1 VTGAP
6 DAVPVLDIGEPEPP
20 SASTLRGRDFVSF
33 ADLDRAAIER
43 VFARA
48 VELKTEYLATGGHA
62 DPPLRGRTLAM
73 LFEHPSLRT
82 RVTFEAGMTQLG
94 GHGIYLAA
102 GDVGLGQRE
111 TVGDVAHNLERFVEG
126 IMARMTA
133 HDVVEQLAVE
143 AAIPVINALTLR
155 EHPCQALADLLTL
168 RERFGSLNGLVLTFV
183 GDGNNV
189 FHSLA
194 LAGATFGME
203 IRLAHPDGY
212 GPDPRILERATELAA
227 ATGGR
232 IVTGHDPREMVRG
245 ATVVY
250 TDSWTSMGQEAETA
264 VRRYAFATYRVD
276 GALLDVAGPDTLV
289 MHCLP
294 AHRGEE
300 ISDEVMDGLRSLIWA
315 QSENRLH
322 AQKGLLAEIVGP
334 RT

>member
-1 VTGAP
+1 MTSAP
-6 DAVPVLDIGEPEPP
+6 AD
-20 SASTLRGRDFVSF
+20 TLRGRDFVSF
-33 ADLDRAAIER
+33 ADLDRAELER

-48 VELKTEYLATGGHA
+48 LDLKAEYLATGGHA
-62 DPPLRGRTLAM
+62 EPPLRGRTLAM

-94 GHGIYLAA
+94 GHGVYLAA

-168 RERFGSLNGLVLTFV
+168 RERFGRLDGLVVTFV

-194 LAGATFGME
+194 LAGAIFGME
-203 IRLAHPDGY
+203 VRLAHPDGY
-212 GPDPRILERATELAA
+212 GPDPRIVARATDLAA

-232 IVTGHDPREMVRG
+232 IVIGHEPRDMVHG
-245 ATVVY
+245 ATVLY

-264 VRRYAFATYRVD
+264 TRRYAFATYRID
-276 GALLDVAGPDTLV
+276 ARLLAEAGPDAFV

-300 ISDEVMDGLRSLIWA
+300 ISDDVMDGPRSLIWA

-334 RT
+334 RA

>member
-1 VTGAP
+1 VTSS
-6 DAVPVLDIGEPEPP
+6 AVT
-20 SASTLRGRDFVSF
+20 TLRGRDFVSF
-33 ADLDRAAIER
+33 ADLDRAALER
-43 VFARA
+43 VFARSL
-48 VELKTEYLATGGHA
+48 ELKAEYLADGVHA

-73 LFEHPSLRT
+73 LFQHPSLRT

-102 GDVGLGQRE
+102 GDVGLGERE

-126 IMARMTA
+126 IMARITA
-133 HDVVEQLAVE
+133 HDVVERLAAE
-143 AAIPVINALTLR
+143 AAIPVVNALTLR

-168 RERFGSLNGLVLTFV
+168 RERFGSLEGLVLTFV

-203 IRLAHPDGY
+203 VRLAHPEGY
-212 GPDPRILERATELAA
+212 GPDPQLVARATEIASG
-227 ATGGR
+227 TGGR
-232 IVTGHDPREMVRG
+232 IVIGNDPQESVRG
-245 ATVVY
+245 AAVLY

-264 VRRYAFATYRVD
+264 VRRYAFARYRID
-276 GALLDVAGPDTLV
+276 ASLLEVAGPDALV

-300 ISDEVMDGLRSLIWA
+300 ISDEVMDGPRSLIWD

-322 AQKGLLAEIVGP
+322 AQKGLLAEIMGP
-334 RT
+334 A

>member
-1 VTGAP
+1 VDPATRGRGATASAPTG
-6 DAVPVLDIGEPEPP
+6 
-20 SASTLRGRDFVSF
+20 SLRGRDFVSF
-33 ADLDRAAIER
+33 ADLDRAAVEQVFER
-43 VFARA
+43 A
-48 VELKTEYLATGGHA
+48 ELLKAEYLATGSHA
-62 DPPLRGRTLAM
+62 EPPLRGRTLAM
-73 LFEHPSLRT
+73 LFQHPSLRT

-111 TVGDVAHNLERFVEG
+111 AVGDVAHNLERFVEG
-126 IMARMTA
+126 IMARVTD
-133 HDVVEQLAVE
+133 HGVVEQLAVE

-168 RERFGSLNGLVLTFV
+168 RERFGRLDGLVLAFV

-203 IRLAHPDGY
+203 IRLAHPEGY
-212 GPDPRILERATELAA
+212 GPDPRILATAREIAA
-227 ATGGR
+227 AAGGR
-232 IVTGHDPREMVRG
+232 ILVGHDAREMVRG
-245 ATVVY
+245 AAVVY
-250 TDSWTSMGQEAETA
+250 TDAWTSMGQEAETA

-276 GALLDVAGPDTLV
+276 ARLLEAAGPDALV

-300 ISDEVMDGLRSLIWA
+300 ISDDVMDGPRSLIWV

-322 AQKGLLAEIVGP
+322 AQKGLLAEIMGP
-334 RT
+334 ST

>member
-1 VTGAP
+1 MTAG
-6 DAVPVLDIGEPEPP
+6 
-20 SASTLRGRDFVSF
+20 STASTLRGRDFISF

-43 VFARA
+43 VFARSL
-48 VELKTEYLATGGHA
+48 ELKAEYLATGGHA

-73 LFEHPSLRT
+73 LFQHPSLRT

-102 GDVGLGQRE
+102 GDVGLGERE

-126 IMARMTA
+126 IMARITA
-133 HDVVEQLAVE
+133 HDVVERLAVE

-168 RERFGSLNGLVLTFV
+168 RERFGGLEGLVLTFV

-203 IRLAHPDGY
+203 VRLAHPEGY
-212 GPDPRILERATELAA
+212 GPDPDIVARASTIAA

-232 IVTGHDPREMVRG
+232 IVVGHDPREMVRG
-245 ATVVY
+245 AAVLY

-264 VRRYAFATYRVD
+264 VRRYAFATYRID
-276 GALLDVAGPDTLV
+276 ASLLEAAGHDALV

-300 ISDEVMDGLRSLIWA
+300 ISDEVMDGPRSLIWD

-322 AQKGLLAEIVGP
+322 AQKGLLAEIMGP
-334 RT
+334 A

>member
-1 VTGAP
+1 MTSAP
-6 DAVPVLDIGEPEPP
+6 TAT
-20 SASTLRGRDFVSF
+20 TLRGRDFVSF
-33 ADLDRAAIER
+33 ADLDRAAVER
-43 VFARA
+43 VFVHAT
-48 VELKTEYLATGGHA
+48 ELKAEYLATGVHA

-94 GHGIYLAA
+94 GHGVYLAA
-102 GDVGLGQRE
+102 GDVGLGKRE

-168 RERFGSLNGLVLTFV
+168 RERFGSLDGLVLAFV

-194 LAGATFGME
+194 LAGAIFGLE
-203 IRLAHPDGY
+203 VRLAHPEGY
-212 GPDPRILERATELAA
+212 GPDPAIVARAQDLAA
-227 ATGGR
+227 TTGGR
-232 IVTGHDPREMVRG
+232 IVIGREPREMVRG
-245 ATVVY
+245 AAVVY

-264 VRRYAFATYRVD
+264 VRRYAFAAYRVD
-276 GALLDVAGPDTLV
+276 AALLDEAGPEALV

-300 ISDEVMDGLRSLIWA
+300 ISDEVMDGPRSLIWA

>member
-1 VTGAP
+1 VTPAP
-6 DAVPVLDIGEPEPP
+6 A
-20 SASTLRGRDFVSF
+20 ATLRGRDFVSF
-33 ADLDRAAIER
+33 ADLDRAALER
-43 VFARA
+43 VFVRA
-48 VELKTEYLATGGHA
+48 LDLKAEYLATGGHA

-126 IMARMTA
+126 IMARLTA

-155 EHPCQALADLLTL
+155 EHPCQALADMLTL
-168 RERFGSLNGLVLTFV
+168 RERFSSLDGLVLTFV

-194 LAGATFGME
+194 LAGAIFGLE
-203 IRLAHPDGY
+203 VRLAHPEGY
-212 GPDPRILERATELAA
+212 GPDPRILERATALAA

-232 IVTGHDPREMVRG
+232 IVIGSDPREMVRG
-245 ATVVY
+245 ATVLY

-264 VRRYAFATYRVD
+264 VRRYAFATYRID
-276 GALLDVAGPDTLV
+276 AGLLEAAGPDALV

-300 ISDEVMDGLRSLIWA
+300 ISDEVMDGPRSLIWD

-322 AQKGLLAEIVGP
+322 AQKGLLAEIMGP
-334 RT
+334 PA

>member
-1 VTGAP
+1 MTP
-6 DAVPVLDIGEPEPP
+6 VP
-20 SASTLRGRDFVSF
+20 AAATLRGRDFVSF
-33 ADLDRAAIER
+33 ADLDRAAVER
-43 VFARA
+43 VFDRA
-48 VELKTEYLATGGHA
+48 VALKAEYLETGGHA

-73 LFEHPSLRT
+73 LFQHPSLRT

-102 GDVGLGQRE
+102 GDVGLGERE

-126 IMARMTA
+126 IMARITA
-133 HDVVEQLAVE
+133 HDVVERLAAE
-143 AAIPVINALTLR
+143 ASIPVVNALTLR

-168 RERFGSLNGLVLTFV
+168 RERFGRLDGLVLAFV

-194 LAGATFGME
+194 LAGAIFGME
-203 IRLAHPDGY
+203 VRLAHPDGY
-212 GPDPRILERATELAA
+212 GPDPRVVKVAREIAA

-232 IVTGHDPREMVRG
+232 LVIGPDPREIVRG
-245 ATVVY
+245 AAVVY
-250 TDSWTSMGQEAETA
+250 TDAWTSMGQEAETA
-264 VRRYAFATYRVD
+264 TRRYAFARYRVD
-276 GALLDVAGPDTLV
+276 ADLLEAAGPDTLV

-300 ISDEVMDGLRSLIWA
+300 ISDEVMDGPRSLIWL

-322 AQKGLLAEIVGP
+322 AQKGLLAEIMGP
-334 RT
+334 AA

>member
-1 VTGAP
+1 MTPTLPA
-6 DAVPVLDIGEPEPP
+6 
-20 SASTLRGRDFVSF
+20 TLRGRDFVSF
-33 ADLDRAAIER
+33 ADLERAAVER
-43 VFARA
+43 VFERA
-48 VELKTEYLATGGHA
+48 ELLKAEYLATGSHA

-73 LFEHPSLRT
+73 LFQHPSLRT

-111 TVGDVAHNLERFVEG
+111 AVGDVAHNLEKFVEG
-126 IMARMTA
+126 IMARVTD

-168 RERFGSLNGLVLTFV
+168 RERFGRLDGLVLAFV

-203 IRLAHPDGY
+203 IRLAHPEGY
-212 GPDPRILERATELAA
+212 GPDPAIVGQASAIGA

-232 IVTGHDPREMVRG
+232 IVIGRDPREMVRG
-245 ATVVY
+245 AAVVY
-250 TDSWTSMGQEAETA
+250 TDAWTSMGQEDQTA

-276 GALLDVAGPDTLV
+276 ARLLEAAGPDALV

-300 ISDEVMDGLRSLIWA
+300 ISDDVMDGPRSLIWA

-322 AQKGLLAEIVGP
+322 AQKGLLAEIMGSAA
-334 RT
+334 